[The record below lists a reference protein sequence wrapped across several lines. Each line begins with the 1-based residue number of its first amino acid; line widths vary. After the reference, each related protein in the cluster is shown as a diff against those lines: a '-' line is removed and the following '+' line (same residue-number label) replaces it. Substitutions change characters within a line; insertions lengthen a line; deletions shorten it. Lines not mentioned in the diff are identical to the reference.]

1 MAVGDMVL
9 KDRMIKIIDPTEMI
23 RYIDENYKNYNTLTS
38 SDLKR
43 IINEATVE
51 VNVFKFEKEGGNVLR
66 D

>member
-9 KDRMIKIIDPTEMI
+9 KDRMIKVIDPVEMI
-23 RYIDENYKNYNTLTS
+23 RYIDDNYKMSDILIAD
-38 SDLKR
+38 DLKR
-43 IINEATVE
+43 IVNESTVE

>member
-9 KDRMIKIIDPTEMI
+9 KDKIIKVIDPVEMI
-23 RYIDENYKNYNTLTS
+23 RYIDDNYKMSDILIAD
-38 SDLKR
+38 DLKR
-43 IINEATVE
+43 IVNESTVE